1 MVSNALERSIY
12 TDPTRFPLLISLRIV
27 SQNSVVANLVDCL
40 LQNPYWQSVRKFL
53 SSRNIIRLWWTA
65 FSRIFDAIG
74 NIDIGRWFSGLV
86 ESPELRTGVIFAI
99 FQTEGT
105 VDVLID
111 KLIMYARGPAIISA
125 QSLSRPGGSSSIP
138 GAFCP
143 FRALSSFRTNL
154 LDM

>member
-1 MVSNALERSIY
+1 MPWRNQYIQIRL
-12 TDPTRFPLLISLRIV
+12 DFHCLLPLPLRIV
-27 SQNSVVANLVDCL
+27 SQNTVVANLVDRL
-40 LQNPYWQSVRKFL
+40 LRNPYWQSVRFL
-53 SSRNIIRLWWTA
+53 FSRNVIRLWWTA
-65 FSRIFDAIG
+65 FSRILDAIG

-86 ESPELRTGVIFAI
+86 ESPDLKTGVIFAI

-125 QSLSRPGGSSSIP
+125 QSLSRPGASSSIP
-138 GAFCP
+138 GAFCL